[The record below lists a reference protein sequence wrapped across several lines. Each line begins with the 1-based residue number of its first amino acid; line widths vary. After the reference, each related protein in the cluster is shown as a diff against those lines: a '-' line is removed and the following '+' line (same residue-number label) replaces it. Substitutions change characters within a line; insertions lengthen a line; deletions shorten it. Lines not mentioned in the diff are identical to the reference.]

1 MTLASGIIGG
11 GFGQKEG
18 GKGGGMMDALFG
30 MFGMPT
36 QRGGQKDKKPSMS
49 GGLGQVLQGI
59 FGGKG
64 GKDKKEE
71 RMEFKKRVNERHR
84 QIMKYEASQQKRNIM
99 SRLHDQASQNARE
112 ITSAVNSSNKSA
124 ASQARMGAEAVARL
138 SAQAQQQK
146 GNSFMGI
153 FKSLASQL
161 SSSKSK

>member
-1 MTLASGIIGG
+1 
-11 GFGQKEG
+11 
-18 GKGGGMMDALFG
+18 MDALFG

-71 RMEFKKRVNERHR
+71 RMEFKKRENERHR

-99 SRLHDQASQNARE
+99 YRLHDQASQNARE

-138 SAQAQQQK
+138 SQQAQQSK
-146 GNSFMGI
+146 GNAFMSV
-153 FKSLASQL
+153 FKSIATQL
-161 SSSKSK
+161 SSSKKK